1 MPKDI
6 SSTHKG
12 LMSEWLQYNGKFTV
26 ELVNH
31 WSGLFTVSNYADIRG
46 AHDALHLFGRLQEAS
61 TVILVPV

>member
-1 MPKDI
+1 
-6 SSTHKG
+6 
-12 LMSEWLQYNGKFTV
+12 MSEWLQYNGKFTV